1 MRIANLHRIF
11 ATVGMLLLTVSLCAQ
26 IPADCADK
34 QQTNNWP
41 EFYCDCKY
49 AADTFQL
56 PLDIQISDARWFK
69 GTISDLSQGIS
80 AYLNSDCPMM
90 FEVYPFCTSKTS
102 EYEKIFEQN
111 TANTIDGAS
120 IKQRLE
126 EAGYGSAEGTFYICI
141 SPINGL
147 GGRLILRSEADGM
160 PSSCLDPLS
169 IYPGM
174 TLYSTQATD
183 VYVVDP
189 SNIEEANDIII
200 FWDGGNGASCELQL
214 TSNSC
219 DGTVVD
225 EVTLDATNNCYT
237 LTAKLLDEA
246 WFNDEK
252 FYLHFNHAPN
262 TAGYVRCLVPEY
274 SIVYTD
280 TTICQGMGIQLADT
294 LLTESTTYC
303 VDTVFLHT
311 NQYRVNYLRVTV
323 VEPEIEPDTMAFKYT
338 QQPYLYRNQ
347 HTISKPG
354 NYDLTI
360 HIPGQCDE
368 QYALHVYHDIDT
380 LVNVVDTFLCYG
392 ASFEYNGKLYLQDV
406 SLGTSTWKNQDTL
419 IFDTINVYFA
429 TTPEIVYDTI
439 MQYDY
444 KYGKT
449 FKQTGDFAFIYTNPT
464 TYCVDS
470 IYLHVLPGVDDGVKY
485 DYYYID
491 TTLCQG
497 MEYEDY
503 YGNLYATSTVL
514 YDTIWRIPNKHCEIE
529 ITTITFTES
538 EIQFDTISIKT
549 TQLPYKYNKYCTVDT
564 FGIYDYVV
572 HVDGRCDERYQLLV
586 CHDID
591 TIYQSLDT
599 TICQGKSYTYEGLEY
614 TTDITLVDTLQL
626 DADTYQILTTNV
638 LFTVPEITPDT
649 LALKTTDLPYTYRN
663 QYVVDDFG
671 MHDVLL
677 SLPEVCD
684 EHYLLHVSH
693 DIDTLTQSLD
703 TTLCQ
708 GMVYLHNGVEY
719 TTATTFMDSAWV
731 NDDTFALTTVSVT
744 FLAPET
750 QNDTLSLR
758 STDLP
763 YTYRNQHTITT
774 YGDYDLTI
782 HVDGECDERYQ
793 LLVLH
798 DIDTLTQS
806 LDTTLCQG
814 MAYLYN
820 GVEYT
825 TDTTLIDT
833 LQHDADTYQILTIQV
848 SFLVPDIQPD
858 TISLKTT
865 DLPYTYRNQYVVDDF
880 GEHDVLI
887 SLPDVCDEHYALYV
901 WHDLDT
907 IVASV
912 DTVLCQGK
920 AYVHNGVAY
929 TASTILVDTLQL
941 DADTYQILTTNVL
954 FTAPEI
960 TPDTL
965 ALKTTDLPYTYRSQY
980 VIPVDGLDKDYDV
993 LIHTQ
998 GVCDE
1003 RYLLHVYHQIDTILQ
1018 SLDTTLCMGRVF
1030 IFDEYEYTEPTT
1042 VLDSIWLNDDTWQ
1055 ITTLNLAFTAPT
1067 MEYDTIW
1074 LSSVELLEG
1083 YYYEPADTMVHAA
1096 GEYFYEILTYNDCTR
1111 HLTLT
1116 VNEKIPSVLDNIPV
1130 SNRPRLIMR
1139 DGMVYILYGEECFT
1153 ILGVKLGS

>member
-1 MRIANLHRIF
+1 MQIANLHRIF
-11 ATVGMLLLTVSLCAQ
+11 AAVGMLLFTVSLCAQ
-26 IPADCADK
+26 IPADCADR
-34 QQTNNWP
+34 QQANAWP

-49 AADTFQL
+49 TAEDFKL
-56 PLDIQISDARWFK
+56 PLDIQVSDARWFK
-69 GTISDLSQGIS
+69 GTISNLAQGIS
-80 AYLNSDCPMM
+80 AYLHSDSPMK
-90 FEVYPFCTSKTS
+90 FEVYPFCTSKTA
-102 EYEKIFEQN
+102 EYEKIFEPNQ
-111 TANTIDGAS
+111 ANSIDGTS

-126 EAGYGSAEGTFYICI
+126 EAGYGSTEGTFYICV
-141 SPINGL
+141 SPVFGI

-160 PSSCLDPLS
+160 PSSCDDPLY
-169 IYPGM
+169 IFPGM
-174 TLYSTQATD
+174 SLYSTRPTD
-183 VYVVDP
+183 VYVIDP

-262 TAGYVRCLVPEY
+262 TAGYVRCLLPEY

-294 LLTESTTYC
+294 LLTESTTYL

-311 NQYRVNYLRVTV
+311 NQYRINYLRIRV
-323 VEPEIEPDTMAFKYT
+323 VEPIVELDTLPFKYT

-360 HIPGQCDE
+360 HTPGACDE
-368 QYALHVYHDIDT
+368 RYALHVYHDIDT

-406 SLGTSTWKNQDTL
+406 SLGKSTWKNQDTL

-439 MQYDY
+439 KQHDY

-529 ITTITFTES
+529 ITTITFTEP

-564 FGIYDYVV
+564 IGIYDYVV

-591 TIYQSLDT
+591 TIYQNLDT
-599 TICQGKSYTYEGLEY
+599 TICQGKSYTYEGLKY
-614 TTDITLVDTLQL
+614 TTDITLVDTLQIDADTYQIL
-626 DADTYQILTTNV
+626 TIQIVFTEPELLHDTLALKTTDLPYTYRNQYVVDDFGMHDVLISLPDVCDEHYALYVWHDLDTITASLDTVLCQGKAYVHNGVAYTASTILVDTLQPDADTYQILTTNV
-638 LFTVPEITPDT
+638 LFTAPEITPDT

-671 MHDVLL
+671 MHDVLI

-684 EHYLLHVSH
+684 EY
-693 DIDTLTQSLD
+693 
-703 TTLCQ
+703 
-708 GMVYLHNGVEY
+708 
-719 TTATTFMDSAWV
+719 
-731 NDDTFALTTVSVT
+731 
-744 FLAPET
+744 
-750 QNDTLSLR
+750 
-758 STDLP
+758 
-763 YTYRNQHTITT
+763 
-774 YGDYDLTI
+774 
-782 HVDGECDERYQ
+782 
-793 LLVLH
+793 
-798 DIDTLTQS
+798 
-806 LDTTLCQG
+806 
-814 MAYLYN
+814 
-820 GVEYT
+820 
-825 TDTTLIDT
+825 
-833 LQHDADTYQILTIQV
+833 
-848 SFLVPDIQPD
+848 
-858 TISLKTT
+858 
-865 DLPYTYRNQYVVDDF
+865 
-880 GEHDVLI
+880 
-887 SLPDVCDEHYALYV
+887 YALYV

-912 DTVLCQGK
+912 DTVLCQGE

-960 TPDTL
+960 IPDTL

-1083 YYYEPADTMVHAA
+1083 YYYEPADTMVYAA

-1153 ILGVKLGS
+1153 ILGVKWGS

>member
-1 MRIANLHRIF
+1 MVNGKLLFSIKFRSKLLSSLYTLHPTPYTIHHTPYTLYMNIHRLLISF
-11 ATVGMLLLTVSLCAQ
+11 VLLTIITTLMAQ
-26 IPADCADK
+26 IPEDCADR
-34 QQTNNWP
+34 QHANSWP
-41 EFYCDCKY
+41 EYYCDCKY
-49 AADTFQL
+49 TAEDFTLPIDTN
-56 PLDIQISDARWFK
+56 ISHTIWFK
-69 GTISDLSQGIS
+69 GTISNLAQGIS
-80 AYLNSDCPMM
+80 AYLHSDSPMK
-90 FEVYPFCTSKTS
+90 FEVYPFCTSKTA
-102 EYEKIFEQN
+102 EYEKIFEPNQ
-111 TANTIDGAS
+111 ANSIDGTS

-126 EAGYGSAEGTFYICI
+126 EAGYGSTEGTFYICV
-141 SPINGL
+141 SPVFGI

-160 PSSCLDPLS
+160 PSSCDDPLY
-169 IYPGM
+169 IFPGM
-174 TLYSTQATD
+174 SLYSTRPTD
-183 VYVVDP
+183 VYVIDP

-200 FWDGGNGASCELQL
+200 FWDGDNGASCELQL

-280 TTICQGMGIQLADT
+280 TTICQGMGIQMADT
-294 LLTESTTYC
+294 LLTESTTYL

-311 NQYRVNYLRVTV
+311 NQYHINYLRIKV
-323 VEPEIEPDTMAFKYT
+323 VEPIVELDTLPFKYT

-380 LVNVVDTFLCYG
+380 FFNVVDTFLCYG
-392 ASFEYNGKLYLQDV
+392 ASFEYKGKVYLQNV

-439 MQYDY
+439 MQNTY

-449 FKQTGDFAFIYTNPT
+449 FRQTGDFIFAYTNLT

-485 DYYYID
+485 DYSYID

-529 ITTITFTES
+529 ITTITFTEP
-538 EIQFDTISIKT
+538 EIQFYTISIKT

-591 TIYQSLDT
+591 TIYQNLDT
-599 TICQGKSYTYEGLEY
+599 TICQGKSYTYEGLKY
-614 TTDITLVDTLQL
+614 TTDIT
-626 DADTYQILTTNV
+626 
-638 LFTVPEITPDT
+638 
-649 LALKTTDLPYTYRN
+649 
-663 QYVVDDFG
+663 
-671 MHDVLL
+671 
-677 SLPEVCD
+677 
-684 EHYLLHVSH
+684 
-693 DIDTLTQSLD
+693 
-703 TTLCQ
+703 
-708 GMVYLHNGVEY
+708 
-719 TTATTFMDSAWV
+719 
-731 NDDTFALTTVSVT
+731 
-744 FLAPET
+744 
-750 QNDTLSLR
+750 
-758 STDLP
+758 
-763 YTYRNQHTITT
+763 
-774 YGDYDLTI
+774 
-782 HVDGECDERYQ
+782 
-793 LLVLH
+793 
-798 DIDTLTQS
+798 
-806 LDTTLCQG
+806 
-814 MAYLYN
+814 
-820 GVEYT
+820 
-825 TDTTLIDT
+825 
-833 LQHDADTYQILTIQV
+833 
-848 SFLVPDIQPD
+848 
-858 TISLKTT
+858 
-865 DLPYTYRNQYVVDDF
+865 
-880 GEHDVLI
+880 
-887 SLPDVCDEHYALYV
+887 
-901 WHDLDT
+901 
-907 IVASV
+907 
-912 DTVLCQGK
+912 
-920 AYVHNGVAY
+920 
-929 TASTILVDTLQL
+929 LVDTLQL

-1030 IFDEYEYTEPTT
+1030 IFDGYEYTEPTT

-1083 YYYEPADTMVHAA
+1083 YYYEPADTMVYAA

-1153 ILGVKLGS
+1153 ILGVKWGS